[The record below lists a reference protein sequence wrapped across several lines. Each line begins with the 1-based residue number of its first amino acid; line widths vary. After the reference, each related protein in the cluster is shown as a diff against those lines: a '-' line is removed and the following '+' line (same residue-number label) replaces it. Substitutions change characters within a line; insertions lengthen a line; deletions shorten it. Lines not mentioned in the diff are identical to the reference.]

1 MHNAVRTKSA
11 ALGAD
16 AAILT
21 EEGITSNG
29 YTMNKWATGVAIKF
43 Q

>member
-1 MHNAVRTKSA
+1 MIPSFQTTKTA
-11 ALGAD
+11 AKAYV
-16 AAILT
+16 
-21 EEGITSNG
+21 SNG